1 MASDNDFSAITQLM
15 DVKRLYEEQEEKWRI
30 RLSEKDDEIT
40 RYAGEIQN
48 QRRSVETRTQA
59 ITDLEDEIQR
69 LKNENDRMAKEFQG
83 KIAQLNERIKEL
95 NQRIMPGSDPTGKVA
110 QQGFFK
116 K

>member
-15 DVKRLYEEQEEKWRI
+15 DVKRLYEEQEEKWRL
-30 RLSEKDDEIT
+30 RLSEKDEEIE
-40 RYAGEIQN
+40 RYATEIQN
-48 QRRSVETRTQA
+48 QRRAVEGRGQA

-69 LKNENDRMAKEFQG
+69 LKNENDRIAREYQAKIG
-83 KIAQLNERIKEL
+83 QLNERIKEL
-95 NQRIMPGSDPTGKVA
+95 NQRVMSTDTSGKVA